1 MAVLTGTEG
10 PDKEGATLA
19 RVDLTGADVIDAHS
33 HPFRT
38 QDLLDRDPRTFETRC
53 MFLGTALL
61 SSNHA
66 NHEAASFVEELT
78 ETTMF
83 GLALRRWMAAHLG
96 CEPTKEAVVAARD
109 AALRAD
115 SPGYIRALLG
125 SEQVVA
131 VVADEGYPQPTI
143 PREDFEAA
151 LGGVPVHR
159 VGRIEPWIVD
169 AREEGTFNGTVQR
182 FEEAVNV
189 AGGDPRLIAY
199 KTIIAYRTGLDVT
212 DPSPVEAAA
221 AYDRWRADGWRETRE
236 HAKPVRDFLLRRA
249 FVLAKE
255 HDRVFHVHVGA
266 GDPDVNLTHARP
278 QDAFAFFV
286 EHQDIPI
293 VMIHSGWP
301 WVAEATYVGTVL
313 PNVYLDL
320 SELVPWG
327 WGQID
332 WSLEMILGSVPAA
345 KVLHGSDQS
354 SEPEMHPV
362 SARLVRQALERVL
375 GTFVD
380 RDFLSVAD
388 AESIGRGVLA
398 GNVRRLH
405 GI

>member
-1 MAVLTGTEG
+1 M
-10 PDKEGATLA
+10 P
-19 RVDLTGADVIDAHS
+19 RIDLTGSDVIDAHC

-38 QDLLDRDPRTFETRC
+38 QDLLGREPRTWETRC

-66 NHEAASFVEELT
+66 NLEAAAFVEELT

-83 GLALRRWMAAHLG
+83 GLALRRWIAEHLE

-115 SPGYIRALLG
+115 PPGYARGLLE
-125 SEQVVA
+125 SERVVA

-169 AREEGTFNGTVQR
+169 AREQGTFDGTVQG

-189 AGGDPRLIAY
+189 AASDPRLIAY
-199 KTIIAYRTGLDVT
+199 KTIIAYRTGLDIT
-212 DPSPVEAAA
+212 NPSSADAAS
-221 AYDRWRADGWRETRE
+221 AYDRWREDGWRESRE

-249 FVLAKE
+249 FALAKE

-266 GDPDVNLTHARP
+266 GDPDVNLTHAMP

-293 VMIHSGWP
+293 LMIHSGWP
-301 WVAEATYVGTVL
+301 WVAEASYVGTVL
-313 PNVYLDL
+313 PNVYLDI

-332 WSLEMILGSVPAA
+332 WSLEMVLGSVPAA
-345 KVLHGSDQS
+345 KVLHGSDES
-354 SEPEMHPV
+354 SEPEMFPV

-380 RDFLSVAD
+380 RDYLSVTD
-388 AESIGRGVLA
+388 AESIGKGVLA
-398 GNVRRLH
+398 DNVRRLH

>member
-1 MAVLTGTEG
+1 M
-10 PDKEGATLA
+10 KI
-19 RVDLTGADVIDAHS
+19 DLTGADVVDAHC
-33 HPFRT
+33 HPFRS
-38 QDLLDRDPRTFETRC
+38 QDLLDRDPNAFETRC
-53 MFLGTALL
+53 MFLGTALI

-66 NHEAASFVEELT
+66 NLELASFAEELT

-83 GLALRRWMAAHLG
+83 GLALRRWIARHLG

-109 AALRAD
+109 AALRSD
-115 SPGYIRALLG
+115 PPGYVRGLLE
-125 SEQVVA
+125 SENVVA

-143 PREDFEAA
+143 TREEFEVA

-169 AREEGTFNGTVQR
+169 AREEGSFDGTVQR
-182 FEEAVNV
+182 FEDAVNT
-189 AGGDPRLIAY
+189 AAADPRLIAY
-199 KTIIAYRTGLDVT
+199 KTIIAYRTGLDIT
-212 DPSPVEAAA
+212 DPSSPEAAA
-221 AYDRWRADGWRETRE
+221 AYDRWRADEWRESRE

-249 FVLAKE
+249 FALAEE
-255 HDRVFHVHVGA
+255 HDRIFHVHVGA
-266 GDPDVNLTHARP
+266 GDPDVNLTHATP
-278 QDAFAFFV
+278 HDAFAFFV

-345 KVLHGSDQS
+345 KVLHGCDES
-354 SEPEMHPV
+354 SEPEMFPV
-362 SARLVRQALERVL
+362 SARLVREALERVL
-375 GTFVD
+375 GAFVD
-380 RDFLSVAD
+380 RDFLSGAD

-398 GNVRRLH
+398 DNVRRLH

>member
-1 MAVLTGTEG
+1 VT
-10 PDKEGATLA
+10 
-19 RVDLTGADVIDAHS
+19 RVDLTGADVVDAHC
-33 HPFRT
+33 HPFRS
-38 QDLLDRDPRTFETRC
+38 QDLLDRDPNAFETRC
-53 MFLGTALL
+53 MYLGTALI

-66 NHEAASFVEELT
+66 NHDLAAFVEELT
-78 ETTMF
+78 ETTLF
-83 GLALRRWMAAHLG
+83 GLALRRWLARYLG
-96 CEPTKEAVVAARD
+96 CEPTREAVVAARD

-115 SPGYIRALLG
+115 PPGYVRGLLA
-125 SEQVVA
+125 SERVVA

-169 AREEGTFNGTVQR
+169 AREEGSFDGTVQR
-182 FEEAVNV
+182 FEESVH
-189 AGGDPRLIAY
+189 AGGNDPRLIAY

-212 DPSPVEAAA
+212 DPSPAEAGA
-221 AYDRWRADGWRETRE
+221 AYDRWRADAWAETRE

-249 FVLAKE
+249 FALAKE
-255 HDRVFHVHVGA
+255 HDRVFHVHVGG
-266 GDPDVNLTHARP
+266 GDPDVNLAHATPR
-278 QDAFAFFV
+278 DVFKFFV
-286 EHQDIPI
+286 DNQDIPI
-293 VMIHSGWP
+293 VMIHSGYP
-301 WVAEATYVGTVL
+301 WVAEATYVASVL

-332 WSLEMILGSVPAA
+332 WSLEMILGAVPGA
-345 KVLHGSDQS
+345 KVLHGCDES
-354 SEPEMHPV
+354 SEPEMFPT
-362 SARLVRQALERVL
+362 SARLVRESLERVL
-375 GTFVD
+375 GTFID

-398 GNVRRLH
+398 DNVRRLH

>member
-1 MAVLTGTEG
+1 
-10 PDKEGATLA
+10 
-19 RVDLTGADVIDAHS
+19 
-33 HPFRT
+33 
-38 QDLLDRDPRTFETRC
+38 
-53 MFLGTALL
+53 
-61 SSNHA
+61 
-66 NHEAASFVEELT
+66 
-78 ETTMF
+78 MF
-83 GLALRRWMAAHLG
+83 GLALRRWLAQHLG

-115 SPGYIRALLG
+115 PPGYCRDLLG
-125 SEQVVA
+125 SEHVVA

-143 PREDFEAA
+143 TRAEFEEA
-151 LGGVPVHR
+151 LGGLPVHR

-169 AREEGTFNGTVQR
+169 ARAEGSFDATVQR
-182 FEEAVNV
+182 FEAIVHEA
-189 AGGDPRLIAY
+189 AADPRLIGF

-212 DPSPVEAAA
+212 DPSSADASA
-221 AYDRWRADGWRETRE
+221 AYDRWRADGWTETRE

-249 FVLAKE
+249 FALCKE

-266 GDPDVNLTHARP
+266 GDPDVNLAHARP
-278 QDAFAFFV
+278 QDAFALFV
-286 EHQDIPI
+286 EHQDLPI
-293 VMIHSGWP
+293 LMIHSGWP

-345 KVLHGSDQS
+345 KVLHGSDES
-354 SEPEMHPV
+354 SEPEMFPA
-362 SARLVRQALERVL
+362 SARLVREALERVL
-375 GTFVD
+375 GSFVD
-380 RDFLSVAD
+380 RDYLSVED
-388 AESIGRGVLA
+388 AGAIGRGVLA

>member
-1 MAVLTGTEG
+1 VAVLIEEEKA
-10 PDKEGATLA
+10 PMQ
-19 RVDLTGADVIDAHS
+19 VDLTGADVVDAHC
-33 HPFRT
+33 HGFRT
-38 QDLLDRDPRTFETRC
+38 KDLLDRDPTSFETRC

-66 NHEAASFVEELT
+66 NLELASFVEELT

-83 GLALRRWMAAHLG
+83 GLAMRRWLARYYG
-96 CEPTKEAVVAARD
+96 CEPTKEAVVSARD

-115 SPGYIRALLG
+115 PPGYVRALLD
-125 SEQVVA
+125 SEHVVA

-143 PREDFEAA
+143 TRAEFEEA

-169 AREEGTFNGTVQR
+169 AREEGSFDGTVQR
-182 FEEAVNV
+182 FEELVN
-189 AGGDPRLIAY
+189 AGGNDPKLIGY
-199 KTIIAYRTGLDVT
+199 KTIIAYRTGLDIT
-212 DPSPVEAAA
+212 DPSSSDAAA
-221 AYDRWRADGWRETRE
+221 AYDRWRADGWGETRD

-249 FVLAKE
+249 FTLAKE

-286 EHQDIPI
+286 EHQDQPI
-293 VMIHSGWP
+293 LMIHSGWP
-301 WVAEATYVGTVL
+301 WVAEATYIPTVL
-313 PNVYLDL
+313 PNVYMDL
-320 SELVPWG
+320 SELVPWA

-345 KVLHGSDQS
+345 KVMHGCDES
-354 SEPEMHPV
+354 SEPEMFPV
-362 SARLVRQALERVL
+362 AARLVREALERVL
-375 GTFVD
+375 GSFVD
-380 RDFLSVAD
+380 RDFLSVPD

-398 GNVRRLH
+398 DNVRRLH